1 MCLLKIY
8 LNCID
13 FLCVFDLSLTQVHSE
28 VPMRL
33 WLPESVYK
41 VFPLLVA
48 SIGALGCMLGSAA
61 GYALGGV
68 LLVYS
73 GGVYCM
79 RLQYSRV

>member
-1 MCLLKIY
+1 MLCLGVVY
-8 LNCID
+8 
-13 FLCVFDLSLTQVHSE
+13 SLFHLVASHNVIQKRCE

-41 VFPLLVA
+41 AFPLLVA
-48 SIGALGCMLGSAA
+48 SVGALGCMLGSAA

-79 RLQYSRV
+79 RLQYARA

>member
-1 MCLLKIY
+1 
-8 LNCID
+8 
-13 FLCVFDLSLTQVHSE
+13 
-28 VPMRL
+28 MRL